1 MRASHYLTNQPPK
14 HRRAARV
21 SPLADNAGAILF
33 RVRLNRKER
42 RAIKVAGGT
51 VTKA

>member
-14 HRRAARV
+14 HRRSV
-21 SPLADNAGAILF
+21 KVGDLS